1 MLRYS
6 LVLIAG
12 LVVAGSAEAATW
24 ADGLFDELSKD
35 FGSVPRGPAQKHDF
49 RVVNKSKQAV
59 NISSV
64 KVSCGCLTAYA
75 SPKTFLQPGE
85 ETTIVTSMDT
95 TRFTGA
101 KSVTVYVQFDRP
113 NFEEVR
119 LWVQAN
125 GRNDFMLSPD
135 TFTLGQAKRGTAPAV
150 TVRVTF
156 YGNKDAKIESAKG
169 ESNYVQPTIKEVHRL
184 DTGEVAYDVT
194 AKIRADTPVGK
205 WYTDVW
211 VKTNI
216 ASMTQVRVPL
226 TVEVESPLTISP
238 SVLALGSVKKDNEE
252 VRRII
257 VRGVKPFTIKEI
269 KGTDAI
275 VEVKP
280 TSKEA
285 REVHVL
291 SVKTKSAK
299 AGTLDRALRIITD
312 LKADGEIDFKV
323 QANITE

>member
-1 MLRYS
+1 MSRYS

-12 LVVAGSAEAATW
+12 LVVAGSAGAATW

-35 FGSVPRGPAQKHDF
+35 FGSVPRGPAQKHNF
-49 RVVNKSKQAV
+49 RLVNKTKQAV
-59 NISSV
+59 NISNV

-75 SPKTFLQPGE
+75 SPKTYLQPGE
-85 ETTIVTSMDT
+85 ETTIITSMDT

-101 KSVTVYVQFDRP
+101 KSVTVTVTFDRP

-125 GRNDFMLSPD
+125 SRNDFMVTPD
-135 TFTLGQAKRGTAPAV
+135 TFGLGQVKRGTTPTA

-156 YGNKDAKIESAKG
+156 YGNSSARIESAKG
-169 ESNYVQPTIKEVHRL
+169 ESNYVQPVIKEVHRL

-194 AKIRADTPVGK
+194 AKLRADTPVGK

-216 ASMTQVRVPL
+216 LTMPQVRVPL

-238 SVLALGSVKKDNEE
+238 PVLALGSLKKENEE

-257 VRGVKPFTIKEI
+257 VRGAQPFTIKEI
-269 KGTDAI
+269 KGTDGV

-280 TSKEA
+280 ASKEA

-291 SVKTKSAK
+291 SVKTRPGK
-299 AGTLDRALRIITD
+299 AGAIDRTLRVITD

-323 QANITE
+323 QANVTD